1 MSILILAVC
10 GAKDAVDL
18 NRLIYLLLTIQ
29 LNRLTVFWVPL
40 LPKSLSI
47 ACWLVKKTHYTCNYI
62 CSAYI
67 MAVHDITG
75 VRAMSTIQIR
85 VDDEL
90 KKEAY
95 QAFEKLNLSP
105 SDALR
110 LFLRYVAENEKLPF
124 AEVSVMVSEDDE
136 DADILAVVRERLKNP
151 TRRIRVNVDD
161 L

>member
-1 MSILILAVC
+1 MNNIGCS
-10 GAKDAVDL
+10 
-18 NRLIYLLLTIQ
+18 LIYCTTFVMRYTALQ
-29 LNRLTVFWVPL
+29 M
-40 LPKSLSI
+40 SLQEI
-47 ACWLVKKTHYTCNYI
+47 FK
-62 CSAYI
+62 
-67 MAVHDITG
+67 
-75 VRAMSTIQIR
+75 MSTIQIR

-90 KKEAY
+90 KKSAY

-124 AEVSVMVSEDDE
+124 SEVSVMVSNQDE

-151 TRRIRVNVDD
+151 AKRIRVNIDD